1 MRNLKKIFIFFLFVI
16 IPFYLSYSEEK
27 IVYIDIEKIMQNSKA
42 GKSIKNQ
49 LDKMAKDNLSKFKKM
64 EKELKDEENKIISKK
79 NVLSK
84 EEFEKQINDLREKA
98 KKYRN
103 TRNKNVNDLTN
114 KRIEATAKILAK
126 LNPILAKYSEKNGIS
141 LIIQKKNI
149 IIGKSELDITDEILK
164 IVNSEIKSI
173 SLK

>member
-1 MRNLKKIFIFFLFVI
+1 MKNLKKIFIFFFLII
-16 IPFYLSYSEEK
+16 IPFNLSYSEEK
-27 IVYIDIEKIMQNSKA
+27 IVYINIEKIMQNSKA

-64 EKELKDEENKIISKK
+64 ENELKDEENKIISKK

-126 LNPILAKYSEKNGIS
+126 LKLRSNHK
-141 LIIQKKNI
+141 LIY
-149 IIGKSELDITDEILK
+149 TPFK
-164 IVNSEIKSI
+164 IVNN
-173 SLK
+173 

>member
-1 MRNLKKIFIFFLFVI
+1 M
-16 IPFYLSYSEEK
+16 
-27 IVYIDIEKIMQNSKA
+27 
-42 GKSIKNQ
+42 
-49 LDKMAKDNLSKFKKM
+49 
-64 EKELKDEENKIISKK
+64 
-79 NVLSK
+79 
-84 EEFEKQINDLREKA
+84 REKA

>member
-1 MRNLKKIFIFFLFVI
+1 MKNLKKIFIFFFLII
-16 IPFYLSYSEEK
+16 IPFNLSYSEEK
-27 IVYIDIEKIMQNSKA
+27 IVYINIEKIMQNSKA

-64 EKELKDEENKIISKK
+64 ENELKDEENKIISKK

-164 IVNSEIKSI
+164 IVDDKINK
-173 SLK
+173 LKLD

>member
-1 MRNLKKIFIFFLFVI
+1 MINLKKIFIFFLFAI
-16 IPFYLSYSEEK
+16 IPFNLSYSEEK